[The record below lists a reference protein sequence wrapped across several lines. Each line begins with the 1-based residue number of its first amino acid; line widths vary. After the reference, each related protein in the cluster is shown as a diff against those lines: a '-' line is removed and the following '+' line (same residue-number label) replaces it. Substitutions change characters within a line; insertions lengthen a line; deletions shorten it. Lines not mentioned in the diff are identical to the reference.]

1 MNIVDLEIKKNESPI
16 SLYEKNLLEKE
27 AEIVKLEIM
36 ARETILKANQVQIGT
51 INNSTITSYDTVSD
65 QKYCDFHSHKNMFY
79 L

>member
-27 AEIVKLEIM
+27 AEIVKLEIR